1 MRKTEK
7 QRGGVVQE
15 VTAAS
20 PSTIDCSA
28 KALQQHNVVLLLPHG
43 ALRLKRNW
51 LADEITETCQMLAF
65 LIQKQFH
72 HTG

>member
-1 MRKTEK
+1 MRKTGK
-7 QRGGVVQE
+7 QRGRLVQV

-20 PSTIDCSA
+20 PSTTE
-28 KALQQHNVVLLLPHG
+28 ALQQHNVVQLLPHG